1 MIDDL
6 MLLKVEGPVS
16 LREATE
22 EKEWQNVM
30 KQELDTIEKNNT
42 STLTDLPLHKP
53 IRLKWVF
60 KLKKDPEGNV
70 VKHKARLVA
79 TGYVQRKGIDY
90 DKVLAPLAHLDTVRL
105 LLALLA
111 KEGWEVHHLDV
122 K

>member
-53 IRLKWVF
+53 IGLKWVF